1 MKNKRLKFLS
11 MTLILIFIF
20 VLYIS
25 FLYVDIFHLKS
36 RISSDILKYISILLC
51 VLLSMLSGSDA
62 LSSKDLSLLH
72 FGMIMTAIADLCLL
86 ILDFFT
92 VGVVVF
98 CIVQITYCIRYLPNS
113 VHNTVKN
120 FMINFVAVIFIFF
133 ILGIFIKNLDILLI
147 VALFY
152 ATCLTTSVYRAVSAC
167 INKLF
172 PSPNRYF
179 IAFGM
184 ILFLLCDINV
194 ALFNI
199 ASYINPAYTIGS
211 LADISCTLI
220 WLFYLPSQ
228 VLIALSG
235 YDMNKLFSNSINP
248 KSKEAL
254 KG

>member
-1 MKNKRLKFLS
+1 MKNKRLKLLA
-11 MTLILIFIF
+11 MTLILMFIF

-25 FLYVDIFHLKS
+25 FLYVDIFHLKGHM
-36 RISSDILKYISILLC
+36 SSDILKYISILLC

-62 LSSKDLSLLH
+62 LSPRDLSLLH
-72 FGMIMTAIADLCLL
+72 FGIIMTAIADLCLL

-92 VGVVVF
+92 VGVAVF
-98 CIVQITYCIRYLPNS
+98 CIVQITYCIRYLPNN

-120 FMINFVAVIFIFF
+120 FIIYFLSVIFIFF
-133 ILGIFIKNLDILLI
+133 ILGIFKKNLDILLI
-147 VALFY
+147 IALFY
-152 ATCLTTSVYRAVSAC
+152 ATCLTTSVYRAVNAC

-199 ASYINPAYTIGS
+199 ASYINPVYTIGS

-228 VLIALSG
+228 VLLALSG
-235 YDMNKLFSNSINP
+235 YDMNKLFSGGINP
-248 KSKEAL
+248 RSKEAL
-254 KG
+254 KD